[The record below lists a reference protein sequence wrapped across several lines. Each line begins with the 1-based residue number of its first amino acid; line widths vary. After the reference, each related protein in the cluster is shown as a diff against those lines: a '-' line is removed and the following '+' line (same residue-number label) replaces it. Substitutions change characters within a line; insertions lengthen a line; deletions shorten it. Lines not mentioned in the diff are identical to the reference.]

1 MLYGFFG
8 RVSSSVSLRESLDAS
23 TQRTRL
29 IADRVAKATLQNQD
43 GFALPEA
50 EAEPGS
56 GVEGPI
62 DLEAEMVTLADE
74 QLHFEAAARLLQKT
88 YQSIRTSIRTT

>member
-29 IADRVAKATLQNQD
+29 IADRVAKASLQNQD
-43 GFALPEA
+43 GFALPEPG
-50 EAEPGS
+50 AEPGT

-74 QLHFEAAARLLQKT
+74 QLHFEATARILQRT
-88 YQSIRTSIRTT
+88 YQSIRASIRNV